1 MFRLSLTR
9 AALTAGL
16 ITRALRVGGA
26 KLFESGWAR
35 LEGVSAAGGA
45 SGGTTVAGTAADSG
59 SFRGIFEGG
68 CNETDS
74 GSGLGGIVL
83 ASASSAKILFGP
95 ETDSDEPSATGGECG
110 LAPRFSGLNLQSF

>member
-1 MFRLSLTR
+1 MRV
-9 AALTAGL
+9 
-16 ITRALRVGGA
+16 LRVDGA

-45 SGGTTVAGTAADSG
+45 SGGTTVSGTAADSG

-74 GSGLGGIVL
+74 GSGSGGIVL
-83 ASASSAKILFGP
+83 ALASSAKILFGP
-95 ETDSDEPSATGGECG
+95 ETDSDEPSGTGGECC
-110 LAPRFSGLNLQSF
+110 LPPIFAGLNAQSF